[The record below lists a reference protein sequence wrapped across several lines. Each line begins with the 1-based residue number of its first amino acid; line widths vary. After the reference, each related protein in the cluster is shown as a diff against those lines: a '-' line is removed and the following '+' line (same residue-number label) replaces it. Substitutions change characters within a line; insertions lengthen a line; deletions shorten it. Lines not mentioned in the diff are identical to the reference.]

1 MEGFEVL
8 STEKLQAL
16 REGYLVAIKN
26 MQNDLQFLEAELA
39 NRSV

>member
-8 STEKLQAL
+8 STEKLQSL
-16 REGYLVAIKN
+16 REGYLVAIQN
-26 MQNDLQFLEAELA
+26 MQDDLEFLEQELA